1 MRKLFSIIGVVSA
14 LMMPLAALADAPQ
27 GRVITVS
34 GVGVSEA
41 APDMAVITLGAV
53 HQAETAKEAMDLVSG
68 DVSRLLESLRAQGIE
83 ARDLQTSSL
92 SLRQITDDRYSSSKR
107 GGEIIFEARNTVTVR
122 VRDLDRLGALM
133 GTALEQGANNFRGL
147 RFDIQEP
154 KPLQDA
160 ARTAAVKDAM
170 DKARQLADAAGVT
183 LGPVQSISEYS
194 RGGPQPVMEMAAMR
208 SSADMP
214 IAAGEVGLSV
224 EVNMVIAIAD

>member
-1 MRKLFSIIGVVSA
+1 MRKLFSMIALVSV
-14 LMMPLAALADAPQ
+14 LVMPLAAWADAPQ

-41 APDMAVITLGAV
+41 TPDMAVITLGAV
-53 HQAETAKEAMDLVSG
+53 HQAETAKEAMDMVSA
-68 DVSRLLESLRAQGIE
+68 DVARLLASLRAEGID

-92 SLRQITDDRYSSSKR
+92 SLRQITDDRYLPSNR
-107 GGEIIFEARNTVTVR
+107 AGEVVFEARNTVTVR
-122 VRDLDRLGALM
+122 VRDLNKLGALM
-133 GTALEQGANNFRGL
+133 STALEQGANNFRGL
-147 RFDIQEP
+147 RFDVQDS
-154 KPLQDA
+154 KPLRDA
-160 ARTAAVKDAM
+160 ARAAAVKDAM
-170 DKARQLADAAGVT
+170 DKAQQLANAAGVT
-183 LGPVQSISEYS
+183 LGPVQTISEFG